1 MSNKDNLTFDDTIEW
16 AAIESDRRSNR
27 STGIPIFY
35 LIFGAVIFLILIILI
50 IYLVSQDPNEKIAA
64 LEIMKNQEEYYDDSS
79 YYGSYEEDDDD
90 YIRFPTNTNL
100 IHPLAPI

>member
-16 AAIESDRRSNR
+16 AAIESDRR
-27 STGIPIFY
+27 
-35 LIFGAVIFLILIILI
+35 
-50 IYLVSQDPNEKIAA
+50 SQDPNEKIAA